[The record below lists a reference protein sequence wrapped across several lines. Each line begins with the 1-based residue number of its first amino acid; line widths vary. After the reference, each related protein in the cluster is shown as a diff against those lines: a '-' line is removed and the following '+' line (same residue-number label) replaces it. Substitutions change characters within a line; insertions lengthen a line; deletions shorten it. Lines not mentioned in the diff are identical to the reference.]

1 MERSGAEGDEKQEE
15 GLVPRLLAFRPRES
29 TLPSAQLM
37 YCAKGCCRIGEPLT
51 RFPAVEG

>member
-1 MERSGAEGDEKQEE
+1 VESSGAEGDEKQEE
-15 GLVPRLLAFRPRES
+15 GLVPRLLAFGPRES

-37 YCAKGCCRIGEPLT
+37 YCAKGCCHIGEPLT